1 MCRVTRRELLVGG
14 TALLGLATSRNDVMA
29 MSPADQDVG
38 KVDQVATNIYFHVGD
53 MSKGYCNNG
62 WIILEDYVLVIDAN
76 FPSGATE
83 IMPKIRGLTDKPVR
97 FAFDTH
103 HHGDHLY
110 GNQVWMD
117 NGATPMAHTGVVD
130 EMRRYETALYGG
142 GPGRWEETAKE
153 RADVKASRLKAP
165 SLLFPKEVVF
175 DDGRQRVE
183 LLHLGIAHTQ
193 GDAVAWL
200 PKERILFS
208 GDMCVNGP
216 HNFVDDG
223 NVEKWI
229 TTLEAAR
236 KLGARVVCP
245 GHGSR
250 GTETMLTAQQ
260 RFFQAIRE
268 KVGKQISAKKSAQ
281 EVKNAV
287 DAIRQEIAAEAQIS
301 HYVGDGFAG
310 QVEKVYTEMTGE
322 RFPAHKQ
329 TTAAARMKHARD
341 HRLVLLA

>member
-1 MCRVTRRELLVGG
+1 MCRVTRRDLLVGG
-14 TALLGLATSRNDVMA
+14 AALLGVATSRNEVA
-29 MSPADQDVG
+29 AVSSPDQDVG
-38 KVDQVATNIYFHVGD
+38 KVDQVASNIYFHVGD
-53 MSKGYCNNG
+53 ISKGYCNNG

-110 GNQVWMD
+110 GNQVWVD
-117 NGATPMAHTGVVD
+117 NGATPLAHTGVVD
-130 EMRRYETALYGG
+130 EMKRYETALYGG
-142 GPGRWEETAKE
+142 GPGRWEETAKG

-165 SLLFPKEVVF
+165 SLLFPREVVF

-216 HNFVDDG
+216 HNFVGDG

-229 TTLEAAR
+229 TTLDAAR

-250 GTETMLTAQQ
+250 GTESMLTAQQ

-268 KVGKQISAKKSAQ
+268 KVGKQISAKKAAQ
-281 EVKNAV
+281 EVKDAV
-287 DAIRQEIAAEAQIS
+287 GVIRQEIAAEVQIS
-301 HYVGDGFAG
+301 NYVGDGFAS

-322 RFPAHKQ
+322 RFPANKQ
-329 TTAAARMKHARD
+329 NAAVARMKHARD
-341 HRLVLLA
+341 HGLPLLA